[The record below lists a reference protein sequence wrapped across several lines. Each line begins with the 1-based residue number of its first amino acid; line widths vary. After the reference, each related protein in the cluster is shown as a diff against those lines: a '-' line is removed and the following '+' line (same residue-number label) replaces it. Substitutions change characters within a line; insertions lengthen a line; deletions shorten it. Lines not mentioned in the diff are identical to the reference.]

1 MEQIQQLS
9 PHSSQYIIPHKQ
21 KNSKRCGLIL
31 FSSVGRQGASA
42 EANNLEHALIESGC
56 EVIKMEWSTTEELQN
71 ILESALGEIVTTCSL
86 LIFCLM
92 AHGSRGTVNGSTGE
106 SIPVND
112 ILHQLSHTLPAEL
125 PMVNQLRTPAVN
137 NIRPYDQSVY
147 YARIKVIYKLI

>member
-1 MEQIQQLS
+1 M
-9 PHSSQYIIPHKQ
+9 
-21 KNSKRCGLIL
+21 
-31 FSSVGRQGASA
+31 GRQGASA

-71 ILESALGEIVTTCSL
+71 IAVGEIVTTCSL
-86 LIFCLM
+86 LIFSLM

-106 SIPVND
+106 SVPVND

-137 NIRPYDQSVY
+137 NVRPYDQSVY
-147 YARIKVIYKLI
+147 FARIKVIYKLI